1 MPEIIVYAVEG
12 RTAEQK
18 KSLMKDITD
27 AVVNNFQV
35 PLETVT
41 VQIVELKKDSKAK
54 GGVPFTERERRAAAA
69 VARCGVGGGPRAPIH
84 ATLARATT
92 RDERFMAARR
102 NRNSLL
108 FPCWQGIPPGRD
120 TPNDPSRH
128 RSGRRG
134 RTSRRRYAMP
144 FHGLV
149 CLLRAI
155 NDVMGRYRT
164 WQG

>member
-1 MPEIIVYAVEG
+1 MPEIIVCAIEG

-41 VQIVELKKDSKAK
+41 VQIVELKKELE
-54 GGVPFTERERRAAAA
+54 GERRGALYRTVSRRAAAA

-102 NRNSLL
+102 N
-108 FPCWQGIPPGRD
+108 
-120 TPNDPSRH
+120 
-128 RSGRRG
+128 
-134 RTSRRRYAMP
+134 
-144 FHGLV
+144 
-149 CLLRAI
+149 
-155 NDVMGRYRT
+155 
-164 WQG
+164 